1 MSDFSS
7 SKNLIANNASIG
19 RNLLNNIGTF
29 N

>member
-7 SKNLIANNASIG
+7 YKNLIVNNASIG

-29 N
+29 S